1 MKYLLMGILMLV
13 GLKEIEAKEP
23 SWPEDYEGE
32 VIFYCE
38 VVKEGA
44 ISKDAVIDVTEVLQ
58 ATSQKFKL
66 KLTLPLEQGEILFM
80 EEGVAWRVNTMSSDV
95 VEKASPNSL
104 IQTDKDST

>member
-1 MKYLLMGILMLV
+1 
-13 GLKEIEAKEP
+13 
-23 SWPEDYEGE
+23 
-32 VIFYCE
+32 
-38 VVKEGA
+38 
-44 ISKDAVIDVTEVLQ
+44 
-58 ATSQKFKL
+58 KL